1 MAPGSSSSKVSRKR
15 ASSDQL
21 REQANRNV
29 RPAKGKLMNKNR
41 LESSGSSVQRPS
53 SPPLPGPATDNLD
66 DDSGDNSEYE
76 QLELE
81 PTDVDDENMDWGE
94 EEKADDYRRMG
105 NHGKG
110 QKGFQRDARMMA
122 VVSSKTPKITVVSRY
137 Y

>member
-53 SPPLPGPATDNLD
+53 SPHSLVLQPIT
-66 DDSGDNSEYE
+66 SM
-76 QLELE
+76 
-81 PTDVDDENMDWGE
+81 T
-94 EEKADDYRRMG
+94 
-105 NHGKG
+105 
-110 QKGFQRDARMMA
+110 
-122 VVSSKTPKITVVSRY
+122 TVVIIVNTSNLN
-137 Y
+137 

>member
-94 EEKADDYRRMG
+94 EEKQRTTALWETTGQVRRDIIAMPE
-105 NHGKG
+105 
-110 QKGFQRDARMMA
+110 R
-122 VVSSKTPKITVVSRY
+122 SRSLHRLPPHY
-137 Y
+137 A